1 MQHFKQMIFLKKNA
15 LKLWVVRKY
24 LQSLHADD
32 IASDM
37 DGYFIH
43 SDRKS

>member
-1 MQHFKQMIFLKKNA
+1 MELMHCFKQMIFPEKNA

-24 LQSLHADD
+24 LLALRADD

-37 DGYFIH
+37 DG
-43 SDRKS
+43 